1 MRRLGIML
9 VVFGLV
15 AVTAAPVAAAKPAP
29 PANDEIPGAIA
40 VGGLPATFRI
50 DTSRA
55 TVNETDAGCGAG
67 AEDQATVWFAVSLD
81 AQTTLAVDTA
91 GSSYHTGVNVFAA
104 DDPTSV
110 ISCVEDGILV
120 ALAAGDY
127 LVMVADIDQD
137 RKNGGTLDISFSAG
151 PPPLDIDVA
160 IDGAGSVT
168 KDGAV
173 TVRGTASCSEDTS
186 FGIELSIEQSLGN
199 FKLRGFGVV
208 DVDCTAGSPAA
219 WTATISAQNG
229 RFGSG
234 DATVSAF
241 ASQCNDFSCDDAS
254 ATRTIRLRR

>member
-1 MRRLGIML
+1 
-9 VVFGLV
+9 
-15 AVTAAPVAAAKPAP
+15 
-29 PANDEIPGAIA
+29 
-40 VGGLPATFRI
+40 
-50 DTSRA
+50 
-55 TVNETDAGCGAG
+55 
-67 AEDQATVWFAVSLD
+67 
-81 AQTTLAVDTA
+81 
-91 GSSYHTGVNVFAA
+91 
-104 DDPTSV
+104 
-110 ISCVEDGILV
+110 
-120 ALAAGDY
+120 
-127 LVMVADIDQD
+127 MVADIDQD

-173 TVRGTASCSEDTS
+173 TVRGTATCSEDTS
-186 FGIELSIEQSLGN
+186 LGIEVSIEQSLGN
-199 FKLRGFGVV
+199 FKLRGSGFV
-208 DVDCTAGSPAA
+208 DVGCTAGSAEP